1 LDAPANSKA
10 SKELVTKRLSLSN
23 GTETPVVNFLS
34 IELDTILGKLETF
47 LDNGSELP
55 DPPSL
60 LT

>member
-34 IELDTILGKLETF
+34 IELNTILRKLETF
-47 LDNGSELP
+47 LNNGSQLS